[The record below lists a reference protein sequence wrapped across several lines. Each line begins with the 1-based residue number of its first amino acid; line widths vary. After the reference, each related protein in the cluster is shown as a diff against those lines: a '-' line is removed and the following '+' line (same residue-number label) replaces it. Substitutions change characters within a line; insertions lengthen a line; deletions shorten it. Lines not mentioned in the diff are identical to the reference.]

1 MENSEVN
8 ALIDAFIGYREMLVP
23 IQNDM
28 HEFLETYDALK
39 NDVEKIDKA
48 FSGDVQGKLTEIYK
62 TLSSQAEKSEALT
75 RKVDEFLKST
85 TKYTDEV
92 SNLMN
97 MFQSIQSK
105 ISAVNEIEN
114 KAEEQISK
122 LDEIL
127 EEKKRNY
134 DLKDLKNSL
143 DKYNSNLQSVSEFIN
158 EDVAKNIMENT
169 KTIQEIK
176 NGNSD
181 VVSHLKEEKTSIEQ
195 LAENYQ
201 NSNELLK
208 KILEKNDV
216 NEEYIFDIM
225 DKWAE
230 ERKVKTKAKW
240 KK

>member
-23 IQNDM
+23 IQNDL
-28 HEFLETYDALK
+28 HDFLETYDALK

-85 TKYTDEV
+85 TKYTEEV
-92 SNLMN
+92 TKLMT
-97 MFQSIQSK
+97 MFESIQTK
-105 ISAVNEIEN
+105 ISAVNDIED
-114 KAEEQISK
+114 KAEEQISR
-122 LDEIL
+122 LDGIL

-143 DKYNSNLQSVSEFIN
+143 DRYNSNLQSVSEFIN
-158 EDVAKNIMENT
+158 KDVAENLVENT

-176 NGNSD
+176 SGNSN
-181 VVSHLKEEKTSIEQ
+181 VVSHLKEEKSSIEE
-195 LAENYQ
+195 LALNYK
-201 NSNELLK
+201 NTNELLK

-230 ERKVKTKAKW
+230 NRKVKTKTKW
-240 KK
+240 KN

>member
-28 HEFLETYDALK
+28 HDFLETYDALK

-85 TKYTDEV
+85 SKYTEEV
-92 SNLMN
+92 SKLMG
-97 MFQSIQSK
+97 MFETIQTK
-105 ISAVNEIEN
+105 ISAVNEIET

-122 LDEIL
+122 LDDIL

-143 DKYNSNLQSVSEFIN
+143 DKYNANLQSVSEFIN
-158 EDVAKNIMENT
+158 KDVAENIVENT

-176 NGNSD
+176 SGNTN
-181 VVSHLKEEKTSIEQ
+181 VVTHLMEEKSSIEE
-195 LAENYQ
+195 LSKNYVET
-201 NSNELLK
+201 NALLK
-208 KILEKNDV
+208 TILEKNDV

-230 ERKVKTKAKW
+230 ERRVKTKGKW

>member
-28 HEFLETYDALK
+28 HDFLETYDALK

-62 TLSSQAEKSEALT
+62 ILSSQAEKSEALT

-85 TKYTDEV
+85 SKYTEEV
-92 SNLMN
+92 SKLMG
-97 MFQSIQSK
+97 MFETIQTK
-105 ISAVNEIEN
+105 ISAVNEIET
-114 KAEEQISK
+114 KAEEQISR
-122 LDEIL
+122 LDDIL

-143 DKYNSNLQSVSEFIN
+143 DKYNANLQSVSEFIN
-158 EDVAKNIMENT
+158 KDVAENIVENT

-176 NGNSD
+176 SGNTN
-181 VVSHLKEEKTSIEQ
+181 VVTHLMEEKSSIEE
-195 LAENYQ
+195 LSENYRAT
-201 NSNELLK
+201 NALLK

-216 NEEYIFDIM
+216 NEEYIFEII

-230 ERKVKTKAKW
+230 TRRVKTKK
-240 KK
+240 

>member
-48 FSGDVQGKLTEIYK
+48 FAGDVQGKLTDIYK
-62 TLSSQAEKSEALT
+62 TLSAQAEKSEALT

-92 SNLMN
+92 SKLMV
-97 MFQSIQSK
+97 MFESIQNK
-105 ISAVNEIEN
+105 ISAVNEIEQ
-114 KAEEQISK
+114 KAEEQISR
-122 LDEIL
+122 LDVIL

-143 DKYNSNLQSVSEFIN
+143 DKYNSSLEQVSEFIN
-158 EDVAKNIMENT
+158 KDVVENIVANS
-169 KTIQEIK
+169 KTIQDIK
-176 NGNSD
+176 SGND
-181 VVSHLKEEKTSIEQ
+181 NVVSHLKEEQKSIDE
-195 LAENYQ
+195 LALSYQ
-201 NSNELLK
+201 NSNEILK

-230 ERKVKTKAKW
+230 ERKVKTKSKW
-240 KK
+240 KN

>member
-127 EEKKRNY
+127 EEKKRSY

-195 LAENYQ
+195 LAENYK

>member
-23 IQNDM
+23 IQNDL
-28 HEFLETYDALK
+28 HDFLETYDALK
-39 NDVEKIDKA
+39 NDVSKIDKA

-75 RKVDEFLKST
+75 RKVDEFLQST
-85 TKYTDEV
+85 TKYTEEV
-92 SNLMN
+92 SKLMA
-97 MFQSIQSK
+97 MFETIQGK
-105 ISAVNEIEN
+105 ISAVNDIES
-114 KAEEQISK
+114 KAEEQISR
-122 LDEIL
+122 LDEVL
-127 EEKKRNY
+127 EEKRRNY

-143 DKYNSNLQSVSEFIN
+143 DKYNSNIQAVNEFIN
-158 EDVAKNIMENT
+158 KDIGESLEKST
-169 KTIQEIK
+169 QTIQEIK
-176 NGNSD
+176 TGNTSI
-181 VVSHLKEEKTSIEQ
+181 VAKLAEEKASIDD
-195 LAENYQ
+195 LAKQYDQ
-201 NSNELLK
+201 SNTLLK

-230 ERKVKTKAKW
+230 ERRVKTKIKW

>member
-1 MENSEVN
+1 MENNEVN

-28 HEFLETYDALK
+28 HDFLETYDALK
-39 NDVEKIDKA
+39 NDVEKLDKA

-85 TKYTDEV
+85 TKYTEEV
-92 SNLMN
+92 SRLMS
-97 MFQSIQSK
+97 MFESIQTK
-105 ISAVNEIEN
+105 ISAVNDIET
-114 KAEEQISK
+114 KAEEQISR

-158 EDVAKNIMENT
+158 KDVANNIVENT

-176 NGNSD
+176 SGNSN
-181 VVSHLKEEKTSIEQ
+181 VVTHLMEEKSSIEE
-195 LAENYQ
+195 LSENYKET
-201 NSNELLK
+201 NALLK

-216 NEEYIFDIM
+216 NEEYIFDII

-230 ERKVKTKAKW
+230 DRKVKTKNKW

>member
-28 HEFLETYDALK
+28 HDFLETYDALK

-62 TLSSQAEKSEALT
+62 ILSSQAEKSEALT

-85 TKYTDEV
+85 SKYTEEV
-92 SNLMN
+92 SKLMG
-97 MFQSIQSK
+97 MFETIQTK
-105 ISAVNEIEN
+105 ISAVNEIET
-114 KAEEQISK
+114 KAEEQISR
-122 LDEIL
+122 LDDIL

-143 DKYNSNLQSVSEFIN
+143 DKYNANLQSVSEFIN
-158 EDVAKNIMENT
+158 KDVAENIVENT

-176 NGNSD
+176 SGNTN
-181 VVSHLKEEKTSIEQ
+181 VVTHLMEEKSSIEE
-195 LAENYQ
+195 LSENYRAT
-201 NSNELLK
+201 NALLK

-216 NEEYIFDIM
+216 NEEYIFDII

-230 ERKVKTKAKW
+230 DRRVKTKGKW

>member
-23 IQNDM
+23 IQNDL
-28 HEFLETYDALK
+28 HDFLETYDALK
-39 NDVEKIDKA
+39 NDVSKIDKA

-75 RKVDEFLKST
+75 RKVDEFLQST
-85 TKYTDEV
+85 NKYTEEV
-92 SNLMN
+92 SRLMS
-97 MFQSIQSK
+97 MFETIETQ
-105 ISAVNEIEN
+105 ISAVNDIES
-114 KAEEQISK
+114 KAEEQISR
-122 LDEIL
+122 LDVIL
-127 EEKKRNY
+127 DEKKRNY

-143 DKYNSNLQSVSEFIN
+143 DKYNANLQSVSEFIN
-158 EDVAKNIMENT
+158 KDVADNLKENT

-176 NGNSD
+176 AGSSS
-181 VVSHLKEEKTSIEQ
+181 VVSHLSDEKTSIDE
-195 LAENYQ
+195 LVKNYQ
-201 NSNELLK
+201 ESNELLK

-230 ERKVKTKAKW
+230 ERRVKTKPKW
-240 KK
+240 KR

>member
-28 HEFLETYDALK
+28 HDFLETYDALK

-62 TLSSQAEKSEALT
+62 ILSSQAEKSEALT

-85 TKYTDEV
+85 SKYTEEV
-92 SNLMN
+92 SKLMG
-97 MFQSIQSK
+97 MFETIQTK
-105 ISAVNEIEN
+105 ISAVNEIED

-134 DLKDLKNSL
+134 DLKDLKSSL
-143 DKYNSNLQSVSEFIN
+143 DKYNANLQSVSEFIN
-158 EDVAKNIMENT
+158 EDVAKNIVENT

-176 NGNSD
+176 SGNTN
-181 VVSHLKEEKTSIEQ
+181 VVTHLMEEKSSIEE
-195 LAENYQ
+195 LSKNYVET
-201 NSNELLK
+201 NALLK

-230 ERKVKTKAKW
+230 ERRVKTKSKW

>member
-28 HEFLETYDALK
+28 HDFLETYDALK

-62 TLSSQAEKSEALT
+62 ILSSQAEKSEALT

-85 TKYTDEV
+85 SKYTEEV
-92 SNLMN
+92 SKLMG
-97 MFQSIQSK
+97 MFESIQTK
-105 ISAVNEIEN
+105 ISAVNEIET
-114 KAEEQISK
+114 KAEEQISR
-122 LDEIL
+122 LDDIL

-143 DKYNSNLQSVSEFIN
+143 DKYNANLQSVSEFIN
-158 EDVAKNIMENT
+158 KDVAENIVENT

-176 NGNSD
+176 SGNSN
-181 VVSHLKEEKTSIEQ
+181 VVTHLMEEKSSIEE
-195 LAENYQ
+195 LSKNYVET
-201 NSNELLK
+201 NALLK

-230 ERKVKTKAKW
+230 ERRVKTKNKW

>member
-28 HEFLETYDALK
+28 HDFLETYDALK
-39 NDVEKIDKA
+39 NDVEKLDKA

-92 SNLMN
+92 SKLMT
-97 MFQSIQSK
+97 MFESIQTK
-105 ISAVNEIEN
+105 ISAVNDIET
-114 KAEEQISK
+114 KAEEQISR

-143 DKYNSNLQSVSEFIN
+143 DKYNANLQSVSEFIN
-158 EDVAKNIMENT
+158 KDVAENIVENT

-176 NGNSD
+176 SGNTN
-181 VVSHLKEEKTSIEQ
+181 VVNSLMEEKSSIEA
-195 LAENYQ
+195 LSENYKTT
-201 NSNELLK
+201 NELLK

-216 NEEYIFDIM
+216 NEEYIFDII

-230 ERKVKTKAKW
+230 DRKVKTKNKW

>member
-28 HEFLETYDALK
+28 HDFLETYDALK

-48 FSGDVQGKLTEIYK
+48 FSGDVQGKLVEIYK

-75 RKVDEFLKST
+75 RKVDEFLKNTSEYSEQIS
-85 TKYTDEV
+85 K
-92 SNLMN
+92 LMN
-97 MFQSIQSK
+97 MFETIQNK
-105 ISAVNEIEN
+105 INSVNEIES
-114 KAEEQISK
+114 KAEEQISR
-122 LDEIL
+122 LDVIL
-127 EEKKRNY
+127 DEKKRNY

-143 DKYNSNLQSVSEFIN
+143 DKYNSNLQTVGEFIN
-158 EDVAKNIMENT
+158 KDVAENIIENT

-176 NGNSD
+176 NGNAN
-181 VVSHLKEEKTSIEQ
+181 VISHLEEEKTSIEK
-195 LAENYQ
+195 LTETYQ
-201 NSNELLK
+201 NSNKLLK

-230 ERKVKTKAKW
+230 ERRVKTKTKW

>member
-195 LAENYQ
+195 LAQNYQ

>member
-92 SNLMN
+92 EKLMT
-97 MFQSIQSK
+97 MFESIQTK
-105 ISAVNEIEN
+105 IAAVNDIES
-114 KAEEQISK
+114 KAEEQISR
-122 LDEIL
+122 LDGIL

-143 DKYNSNLQSVSEFIN
+143 DRYNSNLQSVSEFIN
-158 EDVAKNIMENT
+158 KDVAENIVENT

-176 NGNSD
+176 NGNTN
-181 VVSHLKEEKTSIEQ
+181 VVSHLAEEKTSIEE
-195 LAENYQ
+195 LAKNYQ
-201 NSNELLK
+201 NTNELLK

-216 NEEYIFDIM
+216 NEEYIFDII

-230 ERKVKTKAKW
+230 ERKVKTKTKW

>member
-23 IQNDM
+23 IQNDL
-28 HEFLETYDALK
+28 HDFLETYDALK
-39 NDVEKIDKA
+39 NDVSKIDKA

-62 TLSSQAEKSEALT
+62 TLSAQAEKSEALT
-75 RKVDEFLKST
+75 RKVDEFLQST
-85 TKYTDEV
+85 NKYTDEV
-92 SNLMN
+92 SKLMA
-97 MFQSIQSK
+97 MF
-105 ISAVNEIEN
+105 ETIEN
-114 KAEEQISK
+114 RISSVNDIEVKAEEQISR
-122 LDEIL
+122 LDVIL

-143 DKYNSNLQSVSEFIN
+143 DKYNANLQSVSEFIN
-158 EDVAKNIMENT
+158 KDVAENIVENT

-176 NGNSD
+176 AGSSN
-181 VVSHLKEEKTSIEQ
+181 VVAHLAEEKSSIEE
-195 LAENYQ
+195 LSRNYQ
-201 NSNELLK
+201 QSNELLK

-230 ERKVKTKAKW
+230 ERRVKTKTKW

>member
-28 HEFLETYDALK
+28 HDFLETYDALK
-39 NDVEKIDKA
+39 NDVDKIDKA
-48 FSGDVQGKLTEIYK
+48 FSGDVQGKLVDIYK
-62 TLSSQAEKSEALT
+62 TLSSQAEKSEVLT
-75 RKVDEFLKST
+75 RKVDEFLKNTSEYSEQIS
-85 TKYTDEV
+85 K
-92 SNLMN
+92 LMN
-97 MFQSIQSK
+97 MFETIQNK
-105 ISAVNEIEN
+105 INSVNEIES
-114 KAEEQISK
+114 KAEEQISR
-122 LDEIL
+122 LDVIL
-127 EEKKRNY
+127 DEKKRNY

-143 DKYNSNLQSVSEFIN
+143 DKYNSNLQTVGEFIN
-158 EDVAKNIMENT
+158 KDVAENIIENT

-176 NGNSD
+176 NGNAN
-181 VVSHLKEEKTSIEQ
+181 VVSYLEEEKTSIEK
-195 LAENYQ
+195 LTETYQ

-230 ERKVKTKAKW
+230 ERRVKTKAKW

>member
-28 HEFLETYDALK
+28 HDFLETYDALK
-39 NDVEKIDKA
+39 NDVDKIDKA
-48 FSGDVQGKLTEIYK
+48 FSGDVQGKLVDIYK

-75 RKVDEFLKST
+75 RKVDEFLKNTSEYSEQIS
-85 TKYTDEV
+85 K
-92 SNLMN
+92 LMN
-97 MFQSIQSK
+97 MFETIQNK
-105 ISAVNEIEN
+105 INSVNEIES
-114 KAEEQISK
+114 KAEEQISR
-122 LDEIL
+122 LDVIL
-127 EEKKRNY
+127 DEKKRNY

-143 DKYNSNLQSVSEFIN
+143 DKYNSNLQTVGEFIN
-158 EDVAKNIMENT
+158 KDVAENIIENT

-176 NGNSD
+176 NGNAN
-181 VVSHLKEEKTSIEQ
+181 VVSYLEEEKTSIEK
-195 LAENYQ
+195 LTETYQ

-230 ERKVKTKAKW
+230 ERRVKTKTKW

>member
-28 HEFLETYDALK
+28 HDFLETYDALK
-39 NDVEKIDKA
+39 NDVDKIDKA
-48 FSGDVQGKLTEIYK
+48 FSGDVQGKLVDIYK
-62 TLSSQAEKSEALT
+62 ILSSQAEKSEALT
-75 RKVDEFLKST
+75 RKVDEFLKNTSEYSEQIS
-85 TKYTDEV
+85 K
-92 SNLMN
+92 LMN
-97 MFQSIQSK
+97 MFETIQNK
-105 ISAVNEIEN
+105 INSVNEIES
-114 KAEEQISK
+114 KAEEQISR
-122 LDEIL
+122 LDVIL
-127 EEKKRNY
+127 DEKKRNY

-143 DKYNSNLQSVSEFIN
+143 DKYNSNLQTVGEFIN
-158 EDVAKNIMENT
+158 KDVAENIIENT

-176 NGNSD
+176 NGNAN
-181 VVSHLKEEKTSIEQ
+181 VISHLEEEKTSIEK
-195 LAENYQ
+195 LAETYQ

-230 ERKVKTKAKW
+230 ERRVKTKTKW

>member
-39 NDVEKIDKA
+39 NDINKIDKA
-48 FSGDVQGKLTEIYK
+48 FSGDVQGKLSEIYK

-75 RKVDEFLKST
+75 RKVDEFLKNT
-85 TKYTDEV
+85 TEYSEQI
-92 SNLMN
+92 SNLMK
-97 MFQSIQSK
+97 MFETIGSK
-105 ISAVNEIEN
+105 ISAVNDIES
-114 KAEEQISK
+114 KAEEQISR

-158 EDVAKNIMENT
+158 KDVAENIVENT

-176 NGNSD
+176 NGNSN
-181 VVSHLKEEKTSIEQ
+181 VVSHLKEEKES
-195 LAENYQ
+195 LAELAESYNS
-201 NSNELLK
+201 SNELLK

-230 ERKVKTKAKW
+230 ERKVKTKNKW

>member
-28 HEFLETYDALK
+28 HDFLETYDALK

-85 TKYTDEV
+85 SQYTNEV
-92 SNLMN
+92 SKLMN
-97 MFQSIQSK
+97 MFESIQTK

-114 KAEEQISK
+114 KAEEQISR
-122 LDEIL
+122 LDDIL
-127 EEKKRNY
+127 EEKKKNY

-143 DKYNSNLQSVSEFIN
+143 DKYNANLQSVSEFIN
-158 EDVAKNIMENT
+158 KDVAENIVENT

-176 NGNSD
+176 SGNTN
-181 VVSHLKEEKTSIEQ
+181 VVTHLMEEKSSIEE
-195 LAENYQ
+195 LSENYKTT
-201 NSNELLK
+201 NALLK

-216 NEEYIFDIM
+216 NEEYIFEII

-230 ERKVKTKAKW
+230 DRRVKTKSKW
-240 KK
+240 KR